1 MTLKDIEG
9 MSVEEMMNKDKRSFM
24 QYFIDCL
31 YTDHIVMRAF
41 FLKSILNPQFIRI
54 LNLFTLVTI
63 VFSITAMFQSD
74 GNTDF
79 GSSDVI

>member
-1 MTLKDIEG
+1 

-41 FLKSILNPQFIRI
+41 FLMSILNPQSIRI
-54 LNLFTLVTI
+54 LNLFTSVSL
-63 VFSITAMFQSD
+63 VFSITALFQSD
-74 GNTDF
+74 NNTLL
-79 GSSDVI
+79 SVKL